1 MACKDALKKRA
12 RALDAANAAA
22 RSIKHSRRNS
32 AIRER
37 LVFGVDTET
46 QAYDMLQNNL
56 TVFEWV
62 DRNKIY
68 PAFWGRYL
76 TGENCLTGEEVA
88 FIHSMGCKIAAL
100 CRKEGEKLTEAQ
112 GEAFASDICLQA
124 AMLGAHAGAA
134 IFLEVPDG
142 EEANT
147 AFMKG
152 YAKEVLF
159 HGFVPGFKANTDAAV
174 SFDREFSR
182 GLQTD
187 RNIFSRCL
195 VWAMAPS
202 LPEYERVTTTHLVHP
217 DRWMPYAP
225 SSITRRDVAVWQY
238 GRNCHPIENED
249 GDEVCFHVNLVRD
262 TQVINRYMF

>member
-12 RALDAANAAA
+12 NALNAADAARLTR
-22 RSIKHSRRNS
+22 RSPRKNTIW
-32 AIRER
+32 EQ
-37 LVFGVDTET
+37 LLFGVDSET
-46 QAYDMLQNNL
+46 PAYDMLQNNL

-62 DRNKIY
+62 DRNKVS
-68 PAFWGRYL
+68 PSFWGRYL
-76 TGENCLTGEEVA
+76 TGENCLTSAEIT

-100 CRKEGEKLTEAQ
+100 CRAEGEKMTEEQ
-112 GEAFASDICLQA
+112 GEAFASNICIRAL
-124 AMLGAHAGAA
+124 MLGVPAGAA
-134 IFLEVPDG
+134 IFLEVPSG
-142 EEANT
+142 EEVTT
-147 AFMKG
+147 AFLKG
-152 YAKEVLF
+152 YARTLLF
-159 HGFVPGFKANTDAAV
+159 NGLVPGFKANTDAAV

-187 RNIFSRCL
+187 RNIFDRCL

-225 SSITRRDVAVWQY
+225 SGITRRDVAVWQY
-238 GRNCHPIENED
+238 GRNCHPIENDD

-262 TQVINRYMF
+262 NRIINQYMF